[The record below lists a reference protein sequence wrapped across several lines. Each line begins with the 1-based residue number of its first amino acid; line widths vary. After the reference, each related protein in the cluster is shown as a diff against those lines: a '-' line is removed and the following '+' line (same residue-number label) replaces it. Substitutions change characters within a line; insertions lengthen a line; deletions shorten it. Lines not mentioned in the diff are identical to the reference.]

1 MELESIIIGLLL
13 GLLLPYGLP
22 KAIHWLKNLK
32 KDREE

>member
-22 KAIHWLKNLK
+22 KLIHWIRNLK
-32 KDREE
+32 KDRGE